1 MLILAELWGWQ
12 SDSQEAP
19 EIRFTLDGT
28 DPRSPEA
35 LLYEGVV
42 TVGETMHLKAR
53 ARAPTEWSA
62 LSEAYF
68 VVRDA
73 IPLRITEILYHPA
86 SSPELPFD
94 EEEFEFL
101 EVLNVGSEPVPLASI
116 RLEGGIAYDFT
127 GSAVPELL
135 PGEYLLVVKNLQAFH
150 ARYGES
156 GFLIAGQYEGR
167 LSNDGDQVILKGP
180 LGETL
185 LQVRYR
191 DDWQPSTDGEG
202 YSLTIADPAGPAEDW
217 PLPESWKASR
227 AQGGSPGAPD
237 DGNTALGGWQRPGDS
252 NGDGKLDL
260 SDGLSILLRLF
271 AGASQPLPC
280 ESGDSAAAGNR
291 AVLDLNSDQLF
302 DVSDAIYLLHHLF
315 RGGPS
320 PAAGSRC
327 GRIPG
332 CRDSCIP

>member
-19 EIRFTLDGT
+19 EIRFTLDGI

-101 EVLNVGSEPVPLASI
+101 EILNVGNAPVPLASI

-185 LQVRYR
+185 LEVRYR